1 MEENQAEVKELLW
14 KLCEIPSPSHHEER
28 RAAFIKEWLEMQG
41 AEGVFIDEAK
51 NVIYPYHYE
60 EGVPTALFMA
70 HIDTVFP
77 DMESMGV
84 REEGGKMFS
93 PGVGDDTANVA
104 ILMMMAKYVAK
115 YHPKT
120 KGNLIFAANAC
131 EEGLG
136 NLKGSR
142 ALNSRYGKDLV
153 QVVSF
158 DGYMDSICTRAVGSV
173 RYRVEVRTEG
183 GHSYFNFG
191 NRNALAELSALIQAL
206 YQYQVPQDGSKTT
219 YNVGMVKGGTSIN
232 TIAQQAEMLYEFRSD
247 NLESMEKVREY
258 FEETLEKFRKTGLD
272 IRTEIIG
279 ERPCGRKGNE
289 DPRQKELAELCR
301 KIITKHYG
309 KEPVFAPSSTD
320 CNIPLSLGIPA
331 ATIGLCLGDGEHTRE
346 EWIYTESLKPGFA
359 IAADLVSERFVR

>member
-1 MEENQAEVKELLW
+1 MLTEEMGIFMEENQAEVKELLW
-14 KLCEIPSPSHHEER
+14 KLCKIPSPSHHEER

-120 KGNLIFAANAC
+120 NGNLIFAANAC

-191 NRNALAELSALIQAL
+191 KKNALAELSALIQAL

-219 YNVGMVKGGTSIN
+219 YNVGMVKGGTYSN
-232 TIAQQAEMLYEFRSD
+232 RDHRRTSLRKKRKRGSAPERTCGTVPEDHY
-247 NLESMEKVREY
+247 K
-258 FEETLEKFRKTGLD
+258 TLWKRTGFCTFFHRLQHSAVPWD
-272 IRTEIIG
+272 SCCDH
-279 ERPCGRKGNE
+279 RP
-289 DPRQKELAELCR
+289 L
-301 KIITKHYG
+301 
-309 KEPVFAPSSTD
+309 
-320 CNIPLSLGIPA
+320 
-331 ATIGLCLGDGEHTRE
+331 
-346 EWIYTESLKPGFA
+346 PG
-359 IAADLVSERFVR
+359 

>member
-1 MEENQAEVKELLW
+1 MLTEEMEIFMEENQAEVKELLW

-93 PGVGDDTANVA
+93 PGVGDDTANV
-104 ILMMMAKYVAK
+104 
-115 YHPKT
+115 
-120 KGNLIFAANAC
+120 ANAC

-247 NLESMEKVREY
+247 NLESMEKVRNY

-301 KIITKHYG
+301 RIITKHYG

-359 IAADLVSERFVR
+359 IAADLVSERFMR

>member
-1 MEENQAEVKELLW
+1 MLTEEMEIFMEENQAEVKALLW

-120 KGNLIFAANAC
+120 NGNLIFAANAC

-247 NLESMEKVREY
+247 NLESMEKVRDY
-258 FEETLEKFRKTGLD
+258 FEETLEKFRKTGLGYPD
-272 IRTEIIG
+272 RDHRRTSLRKKRKRG
-279 ERPCGRKGNE
+279 SAPERTCGTVPE
-289 DPRQKELAELCR
+289 DHYKTLWKRTGFSHLLPQTATFRCLLGFLLRPSAFAWATENTPEKSGSIQKA
-301 KIITKHYG
+301 
-309 KEPVFAPSSTD
+309 
-320 CNIPLSLGIPA
+320 
-331 ATIGLCLGDGEHTRE
+331 
-346 EWIYTESLKPGFA
+346 
-359 IAADLVSERFVR
+359 